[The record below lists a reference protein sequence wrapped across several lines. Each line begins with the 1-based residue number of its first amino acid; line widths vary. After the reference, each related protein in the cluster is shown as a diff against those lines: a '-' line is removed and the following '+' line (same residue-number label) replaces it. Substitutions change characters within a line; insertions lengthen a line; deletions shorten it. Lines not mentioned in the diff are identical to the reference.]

1 MNSKTLLSLFL
12 EKKEAG
18 KLELDI
24 IGDTWQVSY
33 VRSASG
39 VRKDFDSPE
48 HFYLSVI
55 KSDKNPS
62 YGYVNQIEWIDRVN
76 WIEWCSGLKIKEV
89 SITEFKEDFENAIQE
104 LKEAEKDRDEQQ
116 RIAINEINIPE
127 NIVRAWS
134 IEETKDRKNPVGSTW
149 SKLIETPGGYFYLER
164 HWES

>member
-18 KLELDI
+18 KPEFDI

-39 VRKDFDSPE
+39 VKKDFDSPE

-76 WIEWCSGLKIKEV
+76 WIEWCSSLKIKEV

-104 LKEAEKDRDEQQ
+104 LKEAEKDWDEQQ
-116 RIAINEINIPE
+116 RIAVNEIIIPE

-134 IEETKDRKNPVGSTW
+134 IEEIKDRKNPVGPTR
-149 SKLIETPGGYFYLER
+149 SKLIETTDGYFYLER